1 MSFCPRCGAKISGEA
16 RFCAACGAT
25 TQPQSERPR
34 PIVMG
39 ANDDVSEN
47 KGYAILAYLWLLFLV
62 PLLAAKDSP
71 FARFHT
77 NQGIWL
83 FIGWG
88 ACSTLY
94 YLPIIRWA
102 LAPLVSIGL
111 LVFVIMGIVHAAQ
124 GEMRQL
130 PLIDKL
136 PKIIA

>member
-1 MSFCPRCGAKISGEA
+1 MSFCSRCGAKTSEGA

-25 TQPQSERPR
+25 AQPQGER

-39 ANDDVSEN
+39 ANDDVSN
-47 KGYAILAYLWLLFLV
+47 NRGYAILAYIWLLFLV

-83 FIGWG
+83 FIGWVV
-88 ACSTLY
+88 CSVLY
-94 YLPIIRWA
+94 ALPIIRWA
-102 LAPLVSIGL
+102 LAPLVSIAL
-111 LVFVIMGIVHAAQ
+111 SVFVIMGIVYAAQ
-124 GEMRQL
+124 GEMKQL